1 MICVLQ
7 RFLTQFVA
15 NQRYSSRHIK
25 RFERELLQAL
35 KWNLHPVTSHALTMV
50 MLELHP
56 DKTQRAEIKKVAN
69 VLLDMQL
76 PNKDFLKWST
86 KTLALGCFS
95 AACEI
100 AGFTKEYEKIL
111 LRISHL
117 VDHESVVRSEKNKS
131 TSCCFNCFIISVLFL
146 TIDSYHTCQVK
157 SKELNVTLTRMFY
170 NIFPERKQPE
180 TRSSSPASIM
190 AITTNS

>member
-15 NQRYSSRHIK
+15 NQRYSANHIK
-25 RFERELLQAL
+25 IVERELLQAL
-35 KWNLHPVTSHALTMV
+35 KWDLHPVTVHALTMV

-56 DKTQRAEIKKVAN
+56 DKTQRAKIRKVAN

-86 KTLALGCFS
+86 KTLALGCLS
-95 AACEI
+95 AACAI
-100 AGFTKEYEKIL
+100 AGFTKVYKDIL

-117 VDHESVVRSEKNKS
+117 VDHESVVRSEENKS
-131 TSCCFNCFIISVLFL
+131 ASFCFNYFIISILLVQL
-146 TIDSYHTCQVK
+146 ICIK
-157 SKELNVTLTRMFY
+157 PARSKV
-170 NIFPERKQPE
+170 
-180 TRSSSPASIM
+180 SS
-190 AITTNS
+190 

>member
-1 MICVLQ
+1 MERIFLNQLQRFLTRFVICVLQ

-15 NQRYSSRHIK
+15 NQRYSSSHIK

-35 KWNLHPVTSHALTMV
+35 KWDLHPVTAHALTMV

-56 DKTQRAEIKKVAN
+56 DKTQRAKIRKVAN

-95 AACEI
+95 AACAI
-100 AGFTKEYEKIL
+100 AGFTKECKQIL

-117 VDHESVVRSEKNKS
+117 VDHESVVRSEKKNRLLAVS
-131 TSCCFNCFIISVLFL
+131 TVS
-146 TIDSYHTCQVK
+146 
-157 SKELNVTLTRMFY
+157 
-170 NIFPERKQPE
+170 
-180 TRSSSPASIM
+180 
-190 AITTNS
+190 